1 MFCPTAMS
9 RMIVRRDTGEG
20 YQAFL
25 ENLAKASGIETP
37 TREDLSKIDK
47 KRPKNNRQLRQ
58 EREILAKA
66 AAWFARE
73 TNSVS
78 GESTSS

>member
-1 MFCPTAMS
+1 MS

-25 ENLAKASGIETP
+25 ENPAKASGIETP

-47 KRPKNNRQLRQ
+47 KRPKKKNRQLRQ